1 MPSNPRHRRATRR
14 GIEGSVY
21 VEATIAISMITTM
34 FAGVAFFIGM
44 YTSKVSTLRQAREQ
58 AWQATIA
65 VRECPDEITGLAV
78 EQSRTGETATQL
90 ATGGRRTAIEVQ
102 SSMVMGCNEVPTLD
116 NLGAFEI
123 LFTRIALAA
132 DDIIDSATG
141 MLSEFIF

>member
-1 MPSNPRHRRATRR
+1 MSSYPRHRKSTRR
-14 GIEGSVY
+14 RADGSVY
-21 VEATIAISMITTM
+21 VEATIAISMITIL

-44 YTSKVSTLRQAREQ
+44 YTSKVSTLRKAREQ

-65 VRECPDEITGLAV
+65 VRECPDEITGLSI
-78 EQSRTGETATQL
+78 ERSQTGETATQL
-90 ATGGRRTAIEVQ
+90 ATGGRRTAVEVQ

-123 LFTRIALAA
+123 LFTRIALASG
-132 DDIIDSATG
+132 DIIDTATG